1 MKKFIT
7 LGLILVVLSVTA
19 SAQQGSGERFRRHR
33 IHHGFRHGE
42 ITRHER
48 MEIRK
53 NTFRYDM
60 AQHRA
65 RRDGIVTP
73 LEHRRLNHLRRND
86 RREAFRYRH
95 NDRRRV
101 I

>member
-7 LGLILVVLSVTA
+7 LGLILVALSVTA
-19 SAQQGSGERFRRHR
+19 SAQQGPGERFRRHHR
-33 IHHGFRHGE
+33 HEGFRHGE

-48 MEIRK
+48 MGLRK
-53 NTFRYDM
+53 NEFRYGM

-65 RRDGIVTP
+65 RRDGVVTP
-73 LEHRRLNHLRRND
+73 FEQRRPRHLRRHD
-86 RREAFRYRH
+86 RFEAFRYRH